1 MVFGELANL
10 SNAFLSRYCGSDC
23 QAKLREEHREECK
36 QNIQEREEREG
47 KEDQEAAL
55 LLEALNIPASEV
67 TYSMWE
73 VKFNKTLNKF
83 TREQLKKD

>member
-1 MVFGELANL
+1 M
-10 SNAFLSRYCGSDC
+10 SRYCGSDC
-23 QAKLREEHREECK
+23 QAKLREEHRQECK
-36 QNIQEREEREG
+36 QNIQERQEREG
-47 KEDQEAAL
+47 KEDQDAAL
-55 LLEALNIPASEV
+55 LLEALNIPPSEI